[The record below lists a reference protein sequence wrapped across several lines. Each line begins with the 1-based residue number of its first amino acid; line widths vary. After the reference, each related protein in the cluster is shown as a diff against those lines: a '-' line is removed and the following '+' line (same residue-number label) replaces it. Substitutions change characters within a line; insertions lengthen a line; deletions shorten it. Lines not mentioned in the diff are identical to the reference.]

1 MNDQNEK
8 THYASDYDMV
18 RGKAGKDKRLTD
30 KRQRKAMK
38 AYRDARKNRHNFS

>member
-1 MNDQNEK
+1 MNEQIIVVQ
-8 THYASDYDMV
+8 ASDYDMIK
-18 RGKAGKDKRLTD
+18 GKAGKDKRLTD